1 MTQPAADR
9 SATFADWLIRQA
21 MIGLV
26 SGAVLV
32 LLLVFVASTGV
43 DDHPL
48 PGGLLLIATLGA
60 LATLA
65 LSALLRFDAAL
76 FHAMAGKLETEACA
90 EIDRLLAAMRL
101 KPTPAETRP
110 LDARMAGA
118 RKLVDKQRV
127 ALAVATAA
135 TAGAAALLWI

>member
-1 MTQPAADR
+1 MTQPDADR
-9 SATFADWLIRQA
+9 SATFADWLARQA
-21 MIGLV
+21 VVGLAA
-26 SGAVLV
+26 GTVLA

-48 PGGLLLIATLGA
+48 PGSLLLIAILGA

-65 LSALLRFDAAL
+65 LSGLLRFDAAL
-76 FHAMAGKLETEACA
+76 FHSMAGKPEAEACV

-101 KPTPAETRP
+101 KPLPSETRT

-118 RKLVDKQRV
+118 RKLVDGQRIALVV
-127 ALAVATAA
+127 AAAA

>member
-1 MTQPAADR
+1 MTQPAVDR
-9 SATFADWLIRQA
+9 SATFADWLVRQA
-21 MIGLV
+21 VVGLAA
-26 SGAVLV
+26 GAVLV

-65 LSALLRFDAAL
+65 LSALLGFDAAL
-76 FHAMAGKLETEACA
+76 FHAMAGKPETEACA
-90 EIDRLLAAMRL
+90 EIDRLLGAMRL
-101 KPTPAETRP
+101 KPLPAETRP
-110 LDARMAGA
+110 LDARIAGA
-118 RKLVDKQRV
+118 RKLVEKQRI
-127 ALAVATAA
+127 ALAVAAVA